1 MNSVHCGWHC
11 VRRIINDRNA
21 QRLGQLIDSPHVA
34 RASAEVDR
42 HNGSGSRCYRRGNFV
57 GVYTERLAINVD
69 EHDFG
74 AEMANNF
81 RRRCER
87 KGWNNDFVAWPD
99 AQGFENKVHSARVGC
114 HRDGTNISSD
124 KFCKTCSND
133 ATCGPVVSQ
142 PLRRTEATELMSS
155 SSSSSRKKGTF
166 RPASTRIFPCR
177 DAVLQCKPCQGRI
190 LRIAD
195 HTLPYGRVIYDYLEE
210 S

>member
-114 HRDGTNISSD
+114 HRDGTNISPD
-124 KFCKTCSND
+124 KFCKF
-133 ATCGPVVSQ
+133 PFKRRH
-142 PLRRTEATELMSS
+142 LR
-155 SSSSSRKKGTF
+155 SR
-166 RPASTRIFPCR
+166 REPAAAEDGSHRIDVFFI
-177 DAVLQCKPCQGRI
+177 K
-190 LRIAD
+190 
-195 HTLPYGRVIYDYLEE
+195 LEPE
-210 S
+210 KRNF